1 MIARHTNASGASA
14 VEILTNIQQCQSRAI
29 SILKAFPSMHQDVAL
44 NYLCG
49 ECFFPFLM
57 RARTDALVAA
67 HVPEFKRAISSV
79 VGSGVAGLK
88 DYLRSRNAIYWA
100 ARATNPDM
108 GPRHR
113 ARAAQLL
120 AEASRILL
128 YHEDL
133 DTAALPSASP
143 RSMRWA
149 KKTRARAL

>member
-1 MIARHTNASGASA
+1 MSSSAEIHRYIEQCRERAFKILNAF
-14 VEILTNIQQCQSRAI
+14 R
-29 SILKAFPSMHQDVAL
+29 SMHQDVAL

-57 RARTDALVAA
+57 RAKTDPAVAA
-67 HVPEFKRAISSV
+67 QVPEFKEAISSL

-120 AEASRILL
+120 AEATRILL
-128 YHEDL
+128 YHEML
-133 DTAALPSASP
+133 DRGALPSASP
-143 RSMRWA
+143 RSVKWVGRRKA
-149 KKTRARAL
+149 NDRRRVVAAS